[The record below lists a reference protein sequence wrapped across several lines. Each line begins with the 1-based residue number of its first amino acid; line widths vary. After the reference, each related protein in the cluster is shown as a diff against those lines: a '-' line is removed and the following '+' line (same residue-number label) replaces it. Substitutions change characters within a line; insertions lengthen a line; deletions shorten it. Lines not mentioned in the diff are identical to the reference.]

1 MSTLDPALG
10 PRLRRLRSA
19 AGLTQQELAAPEYT
33 HAYVST
39 IEAGKRPPSRAAL
52 EHFAAKLEVDVD
64 ELATG
69 RPTDLADRLDL
80 QLHEAKRQVA
90 SGSAG
95 EAEAAYERILEEA
108 TGFDLRHAMAKAMQ
122 GLATCAELRGDLDE
136 AISLYERA
144 ETALEN
150 EPLTVRVDPIA
161 ARARCLLI
169 RGQASTAVYI
179 LEATLEALEQQN
191 LTDPGALLR
200 LHTSLVAAYFERGAY
215 GKASDSAA
223 EALRLAPQ
231 TQDPERLAGMHVN
244 VARVFLDQGRTEDA
258 HESLRRAEEFYREL
272 DLQVDVADCYHSRGY
287 LLSRR
292 GDLAGARRELEQ
304 AAEIFREIGSPL
316 KEARSIT
323 ELARVTRVAG
333 DVGAAQRLLERS
345 LELLGDSESVE
356 VAEAKRELAL
366 CTADSDPKLSVEYL
380 SAAAD
385 TFKQS
390 GNRVEFAATSR
401 MLGDQLDAM
410 GEHADAVQAYRDGLM
425 AVEENL

>member
-1 MSTLDPALG
+1 MSTVDPALG

-52 EHFAAKLEVDVD
+52 EHFAARLQMDVD

-69 RPTDLADRLDL
+69 RPTDLADRLEL
-80 QLHEAKRQVA
+80 QLQEARHHVA
-90 SGSAG
+90 SGRTS
-95 EAEAAYERILEEA
+95 EAELAYKRILDEA
-108 TGFDLRHAMAKAMQ
+108 TGFDLRHPMAKAMQ
-122 GLATCAELRGDLDE
+122 GLATCAELRGDLDG
-136 AISLYERA
+136 AIGLYERA
-144 ETALEN
+144 EEALED
-150 EPLTVRVDPIA
+150 EPLTARVDPIA
-161 ARARCLLI
+161 GRARCLLI
-169 RGQASTAVYI
+169 RGEASTAVYI

-258 HESLRRAEEFYREL
+258 HESLRRAEELYREL
-272 DLQVDVADCYHSRGY
+272 DLQVNVADCHHSRGY

-292 GDLAGARRELEQ
+292 GDLAEARRELEQ
-304 AAEIFREIGSPL
+304 AAELFREIGSPL

-323 ELARVTRVAG
+323 QLARVTRLANDTVEARG
-333 DVGAAQRLLERS
+333 LLERS
-345 LELLGDSESVE
+345 LELLADSESVE
-356 VAEAKRELAL
+356 LAETKRELAL
-366 CTADSDPKLSVEYL
+366 CTADSDPALSIEYL
-380 SAAAD
+380 RAAAS

-390 GNRVEFAATSR
+390 GNRVEFAATCR
-401 MLGDQLDAM
+401 LLGDHLDAM
-410 GEHADAVQAYRDGLM
+410 GEHTDAVEAYRAGLLM
-425 AVEENL
+425 VEEAL